1 MKFWQT
7 DVGDFAVAVAI
18 FEKRLPGF
26 WWSVGQCSVGAHA
39 SCGVDG
45 MGCAAHL
52 LEGITQGHP
61 YDSGWHCD
69 TRGGSPAEAL
79 RDVMRQ
85 AVKFINSEGKRMAK
99 KATKAKPAKA
109 TKAKPTTKKTS
120 RKAA

>member
-1 MKFWQT
+1 MKRWRT
-7 DVGDFAVAVAI
+7 DTDEFSDAVNE
-18 FEKRLPGF
+18 FENAFPGF

-45 MGCAAHL
+45 NGCASGL
-52 LEGITQGHP
+52 LKGIKQGHP

-85 AVKFINSEGKRMAK
+85 AVTFINSEGKRMAR
-99 KATKAKPAKA
+99 KATKKAVKKPAK
-109 TKAKPTTKKTS
+109 
-120 RKAA
+120 KAAVKSKKKKAA